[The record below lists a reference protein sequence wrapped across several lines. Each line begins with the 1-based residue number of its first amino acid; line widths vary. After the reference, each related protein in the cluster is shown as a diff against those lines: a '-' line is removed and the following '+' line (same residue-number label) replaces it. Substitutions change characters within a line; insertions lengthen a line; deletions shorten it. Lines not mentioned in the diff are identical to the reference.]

1 MCEFAKDAVLGDW
14 VGEDF
19 GDGPVSGSG
28 GDKEDERADLTGGED
43 ALGLA
48 GIAVVISKAASK
60 TISMAYICFAWRSRY
75 TWTAVLLRFMTASK
89 MPLITGC
96 RLS

>member
-1 MCEFAKDAVLGDW
+1 MREFAKDAVLGDGI
-14 VGEDF
+14 GEDF
-19 GDGPVSGSG
+19 GDGPMSGRG
-28 GDKEDERADLTGGED
+28 GDKEDERADFAGGED

-48 GIAVVISKAASK
+48 GVAMIISKAASI
-60 TISMAYICFAWRSRY
+60 TILMAYICFAWRSRY